1 LSRCRFQLSPPPP
14 ATSFVVPP
22 LPTSC
27 SHSYRPR
34 REASRS
40 DLCLAADSP
49 LVGSAGWA
57 AAVLPVTCRRSV
69 FFPLAFALRE
79 FGEEN
84 RGELGI
90 LAEIKFSSD
99 HWSDSN
105 SNCCPSVT

>member
-1 LSRCRFQLSPPPP
+1 
-14 ATSFVVPP
+14 
-22 LPTSC
+22 
-27 SHSYRPR
+27 
-34 REASRS
+34 
-40 DLCLAADSP
+40 
-49 LVGSAGWA
+49 
-57 AAVLPVTCRRSV
+57 V